1 MRKILILLL
10 ITSITFGQNINPNFV
25 DGTIMFKFENF
36 VEAKDTSNKILDGI
50 GIKEEIEDYPI
61 LSDIFRNNSIISF
74 ERPGY
79 FSSVDELKKIYRV
92 IINEDNEVDMLI
104 EKLNA
109 LDYIEFA
116 EREPLY
122 RIDFQPNDYYYNG
135 SGSNNLNW
143 YHDLINSEGAW
154 DIGLGSPNIKIA
166 IVDNAIDISH
176 FDLNVTK
183 AYDAADNDPDPS
195 PPLNYNQNTGWSHGT
210 HAAGLAAAL
219 TNNEIGIASLG
230 GNAEIIAVK
239 GSYDSTEDGYL
250 IQAVYNGVIWAC
262 ENGANVVNMS
272 LGNYFFNNSIQAIF
286 NGYTDVVF
294 LAAAGNDN
302 TSDRMYPAA
311 YDNVIGVGSVD
322 ANGTKS
328 SFSNYNDINDPD
340 PYVDISSPGGF
351 SFNGL
356 LSTVASEDNDSYG
369 FKSGTSMACPL
380 AAGLVGLMLSINP
393 SLSHDEIL
401 SCLQSTGLSAGAV
414 LGPRINAYAAMLCA
428 QPEDDV
434 IAAFLAASPTNI
446 YQGDGVTFNNFS
458 LAASNAIFSW
468 EFEGGSPSS
477 SNDFNP
483 GEVIYN
489 DVGIFD
495 VTLTVL
501 SGPNIRTLTREN
513 YIKVNET
520 PIGGWTIQNTGF
532 TTQSRGVKNISI
544 VDENIVWI
552 TAYDGSGDGDNVQ
565 EFSRTN
571 DNGQNWSPGLIDVG
585 NSELGISM
593 IHAISY
599 NTAWVVAYPFNNL
612 SYGGIFKT
620 TDGGA
625 TWNRQNTA
633 SYSAPGAFPNV
644 VYFWDENIGF
654 AQGDPVDGEYELY
667 TTVDGGE
674 NWTEVNG
681 NNIPNPLD
689 GEYGYV
695 RQIEVYEDNVWY
707 TTNRGRIYHSTDKG
721 FNWVVYNTNVTDF
734 GGIRLSFA
742 NENDGVYI
750 DLTGAV
756 YRSFNG
762 GASWQ
767 QIDTQG
773 PIFTSDLSYAPN
785 SNTIFTTG
793 ASADGTGSSVSFD
806 GGYNWTGID
815 VGTQHTEV
823 EFIDENTGWSGGF
836 NYSETQGGI
845 FVWDPVE
852 LSIESLDINES
863 ITFYPNPVSDL
874 LNISYTKP
882 ITASV
887 FDISGKLIIETNEKK
902 IDFSNLKSG
911 IYFVEIQDDR
921 KTKVVK
927 IIKE

>member
-10 ITSITFGQNINPNFV
+10 ITSITVGQNSNPNFL
-25 DGTIMFKFENF
+25 DGTIMFKFESF
-36 VEAKDTSNKILDGI
+36 VEAKDTSIKILDGI
-50 GIKEEIEDYPI
+50 GIEENIEDYPEI
-61 LSDIFRNNSIISF
+61 SDIFRDYTIIAF
-74 ERPGY
+74 ERPSY
-79 FSSVDELKKIYRV
+79 FSSVDELKKIYR
-92 IINEDNEVDMLI
+92 IKINEDNYIDSLI
-104 EKLNA
+104 DELTALNF
-109 LDYIEFA
+109 IEFA
-116 EREPLY
+116 EREPLFK
-122 RIDFQPNDYYYNG
+122 IDFQPNDYYYNG

-154 DIGLGSPNIKIA
+154 DISLGSTNILIA
-166 IVDNAIDISH
+166 IVDNAIDVGHI
-176 FDLNVTK
+176 DLNIVK
-183 AYDAADNDPDPS
+183 AYDVADTDGDPN
-195 PPLNYNQNTGWSHGT
+195 PPLNHNQSSVWSHGT
-210 HAAGLAAAL
+210 HVAGLAAAL

-230 GNAEIIAVK
+230 GNARIIAVK
-239 GSYDSTEDGYL
+239 ASYDNSDGDVIHQTYD
-250 IQAVYNGVIWAC
+250 GVIWAC
-262 ENGANVVNMS
+262 ENGANVVNLS
-272 LGNYFFNNSIQAIF
+272 LGGNFYSNSIESIF

-294 LAAAGNDN
+294 VGAAGNSN
-302 TSDRMYPAA
+302 TSERMYPAA
-311 YDNVIGVGSVD
+311 YDNVIGVGSVN
-322 ANGTKS
+322 ANGTRS
-328 SFSNYNDINDPD
+328 SFSNYNDIDDPD
-340 PYVDISSPGGF
+340 PWVDISAPGGF

-356 LSTVASEDNDSYG
+356 LSTVASQDNDSYG
-369 FKSGTSMACPL
+369 FKGGTSMASPL
-380 AAGLVGLMLSINP
+380 ASGLAGLMLAVNP
-393 SLSHDEIL
+393 SLSRDEIL
-401 SCLQSTGLSAGAV
+401 NCFQSTGVSAGEE
-414 LGPRINAYAAMLCA
+414 LGPRINAYSAMLCA

-434 IAAFLAASPTNI
+434 IAAFLASSPTNI
-446 YQGDGVTFNNFS
+446 YQGDSVFFNNFS
-458 LAASNAIFSW
+458 IAADNANYSW
-468 EFEGGSPSS
+468 EFEGGSPSTQ
-477 SNDFNP
+477 NNFNP
-483 GEVIYN
+483 GQVIYN

-495 VTLTVL
+495 VTLTVF
-501 SGPNIRTLTREN
+501 SGPDIRTLTREN

-520 PIGGWTIQNTGF
+520 PIGGWTVQNTAF
-532 TTQSRGVKNISI
+532 VTQSRGVKNISI
-544 VDENIVWI
+544 ANENVVWI
-552 TAYDGSGDGDNVQ
+552 TAYDGSGNGNNVQ

-571 DNGQNWSPGLIDVG
+571 DNGQTWSPGFIDVG

-599 NTAWVVAYPFNNL
+599 DTAWVVAYPFNNL
-612 SYGGIFKT
+612 SYGGIYKT
-620 TDGGA
+620 NDGGI

-633 SYSAPGAFPNV
+633 NYSAPGAFANV

-654 AQGDPVDGEYELY
+654 AQGDPIDGEYELY
-667 TTVDGGE
+667 TTIDGGE
-674 NWTEVNG
+674 NWNEVDG
-681 NNIPNPLD
+681 NNIPNPLE

-707 TTNRGRIYHSTDKG
+707 TTNKGRIYHSIDKG

-734 GGIRLSFA
+734 AGIKVSFA

-750 DLTGAV
+750 DLSGAV

-793 ASADGTGSSVSFD
+793 ASSGSSGSSVSFD
-806 GGYNWTGID
+806 GGYSWTGID
-815 VGTQHTEV
+815 VGTQHTAV

-836 NYSETQGGI
+836 NFSATQGGI
-845 FVWDPVE
+845 FVWEPIE
-852 LSIESLDINES
+852 LSIESLDMNES
-863 ITFYPNPVSDL
+863 ITFYPNPVSDF

-921 KTKVVK
+921 KTKVIK

>member
-1 MRKILILLL
+1 MRKILLLLL
-10 ITSITFGQNINPNFV
+10 ITSFTYGQDINTNFRE
-25 DGTIMFKFENF
+25 GTIMFKLKNF

-50 GIKEEIEDYPI
+50 GIEENIEDYPVI
-61 LSDIFRNNSIISF
+61 NGIFRNHTIIDF
-74 ERPGY
+74 ERPSY
-79 FSSVDELKKIYRV
+79 FSSVDELKKIYR
-92 IINEDNEVDMLI
+92 IKINEDNDIDFLI
-104 EKLNA
+104 DELTA
-109 LDYIEFA
+109 LDFIDFA
-116 EREPLY
+116 EREPIY
-122 RIDFQPNDYYYNG
+122 KIDFQPNDYYYNG

-154 DIGLGSPNIKIA
+154 DISLGSENILIA
-166 IVDNAIDISH
+166 IVDNAIDVGH
-176 FDLNVTK
+176 LDLNVVK
-183 AYDAADNDPDPS
+183 AYDVANNDGDPN
-195 PPLNYNQNTGWSHGT
+195 PPFNNNQNSGWSHGT
-210 HAAGLAAAL
+210 HVAGLAAAL

-230 GNAEIIAVK
+230 GNARIIAVK
-239 GSYDSTEDGYL
+239 ASYDNTEDGES
-250 IQAVYNGVIWAC
+250 IQATYDGVIWAC

-272 LGNYFFNNSIQAIF
+272 LGSYFYSSSIESIF
-286 NGYTDVVF
+286 NGYSDVVF
-294 LAAAGNDN
+294 LGAAGNDN
-302 TSDRMYPAA
+302 TNDRMYPAA
-311 YDNVIGVGSVD
+311 YNNVIGVGSVNS
-322 ANGTKS
+322 NGIKS
-328 SFSNYNDINDPD
+328 SFSNYNDINDAD
-340 PYVDISSPGGF
+340 PWVDISAPGGF

-356 LSTVASEDNDSYG
+356 LSTVASENNDSYG
-369 FKSGTSMACPL
+369 FKGGTSMASPV
-380 AAGLVGLMLSINP
+380 ASGLVGLMLAINP
-393 SLSHDEIL
+393 GLSRDEIL
-401 SCLQSTGLSAGAV
+401 NCLQSTGVSAGAV
-414 LGPRINAYAAMLCA
+414 LGPRIDAYSAMLCA

-434 IAAFLAASPTNI
+434 IAAFLASSPTNI
-446 YQGDGVTFNNFS
+446 YQGDSVFFNNFS
-458 LAASNAIFSW
+458 IAADNAIYMW
-468 EFEGGSPSS
+468 EFEGGSPST
-477 SNDFNP
+477 SNIFNP
-483 GEVIYN
+483 GQVIY
-489 DVGIFD
+489 DDQGIFD

-501 SGPNIRTLTREN
+501 SGPNIRTLTRED

-520 PIGGWTIQNTGF
+520 PIGGWAVQNTGF
-532 TTQSRGVKNISI
+532 ANQSRGVKNISI
-544 VDENIVWI
+544 VNENTVWI
-552 TAYDGSGDGDNVQ
+552 TAYDGSGNGDNIQ

-599 NTAWVVAYPFNNL
+599 ETAWVVAYPFNNL
-612 SYGGIFKT
+612 SYGGIYKT
-620 TDGGA
+620 TDGGL

-667 TTVDGGE
+667 TTIDGGE
-674 NWTEVNG
+674 NWTEVDG

-695 RQIEVYEDNVWY
+695 RQIEVYEDNIWY
-707 TTNRGRIYHSTDKG
+707 TTNKGRIYHSIDKG

-734 GGIRLSFA
+734 AGIRVSFA

-750 DLTGAV
+750 DQTGAV

-762 GASWQ
+762 GASWE

-793 ASADGTGSSVSFD
+793 ASAGSSGSSVSFD
-806 GGYNWTGID
+806 GGYVWTGID

-836 NYSETQGGI
+836 NFSANQGGI
-845 FVWDPVE
+845 YVWDPVE
-852 LSIESLDINES
+852 LSNLEFNVTES
-863 ITFYPNPVSDL
+863 IIFYPNPVKDI
-874 LNISYTKP
+874 LNISSSGP

-887 FDISGKLIIETNEKK
+887 FDISGKMIMETNEKK

-911 IYFVEIQDDR
+911 IYFIEIQNDS
-921 KTKVVK
+921 KSKVIK

>member
-1 MRKILILLL
+1 MRKILLLL
-10 ITSITFGQNINPNFV
+10 FISSITFGQNSNPNFL
-25 DGTIMFKFENF
+25 DGTIMFKFNNF

-50 GIKEEIEDYPI
+50 GIKEDVEDYPM
-61 LSDIFRNNSIISF
+61 LSEIFRDNSITSF
-74 ERPGY
+74 ERPSY
-79 FSSVDELKKIYRV
+79 FSSVDELKKIYRI
-92 IINEDNEVDMLI
+92 IINEENEIDFLI

-109 LDYIEFA
+109 LDSIEFA
-116 EREPLY
+116 EREPIY

-154 DIGLGSPNIKIA
+154 DISLGNENIKIA
-166 IVDNAIDISH
+166 IVDNAIDASH
-176 FDLNVTK
+176 FDLNVSKEFDVADIDT
-183 AYDAADNDPDPS
+183 DAS
-195 PPLNYNQNTGWSHGT
+195 PPLNFQQSSVWSHGT
-210 HAAGLAAAL
+210 HVAGLAAAL

-239 GSYDSTEDGYL
+239 ASLDSSDGNSV
-250 IQAVYNGVIWAC
+250 QQTYNGVIWAC
-262 ENGANVVNMS
+262 ENGANIVNMS
-272 LGNYFFNNSIQAIF
+272 LGGNYFSNSIQGIF
-286 NGYTDVVF
+286 NGYQDVVF
-294 LAAAGNDN
+294 IAAAGNDN
-302 TSDRMYPAA
+302 ASERMYPAA
-311 YDNVIGVGSVD
+311 YDNVIAVGSVD
-322 ANGTKS
+322 NSGLKS
-328 SFSNYNDINDPD
+328 SFSNYNDTNDPW
-340 PYVDISSPGGF
+340 VDISAPGGF

-356 LSTVASEDNDSYG
+356 VSTVASEGNDAYG
-369 FKSGTSMACPL
+369 FKGGTSMASPL
-380 AAGLVGLMLSINP
+380 AAGLAGLMLSVNP
-393 SLSHDEIL
+393 SLSADEIL
-401 SCLQSTGLSAGAV
+401 NCLQSTGVSAGAA

-446 YQGDGVTFNNFS
+446 YQGDAITFNNFS
-458 LAASNAIFSW
+458 LASSNAIFSW
-468 EFEGGSPSS
+468 EFEGGSPST
-477 SNDFNP
+477 SNAFDP
-483 GEVIYN
+483 GEVTYN

-501 SGPNIRTLTREN
+501 SGPNIRTLTRED

-532 TTQSRGVKNISI
+532 TSQSRGVKNISI

-552 TAYDGSGDGDNVQ
+552 TAYDGSGNGDNIQ

-571 DNGQNWSPGLIDVG
+571 DNGQNWSPGFIDVG

-620 TDGGA
+620 INGGN
-625 TWNRQNTA
+625 TWERQNTA

-644 VYFWDENIGF
+644 VYFWDEDIGF

-667 TTVDGGE
+667 PTIDGGD
-674 NWTEVNG
+674 NWTEVDG
-681 NNIPNPLD
+681 GNIPDPLD

-695 RQIEVYEDNVWY
+695 RQIEVHEDNVWY

-734 GGIRLSFA
+734 AGIRLSFA

-750 DLTGAV
+750 DLSGSV

-793 ASADGTGSSVSFD
+793 ASAESTGSSVSFD

-815 VGTQHTEV
+815 VGTQHTAV
-823 EFIDENTGWSGGF
+823 QFIDENTGWSGGF
-836 NYSETQGGI
+836 NYSESQGGI
-845 FVWDPVE
+845 FVWQPIE
-852 LSIESLDINES
+852 LSIEILGISES
-863 ITFYPNPVSDL
+863 ITFYPNPVQ
-874 LNISYTKP
+874 
-882 ITASV
+882 
-887 FDISGKLIIETNEKK
+887 
-902 IDFSNLKSG
+902 
-911 IYFVEIQDDR
+911 IY
-921 KTKVVK
+921 
-927 IIKE
+927 

>member
-92 IINEDNEVDMLI
+92 IINEENEVDMLI

-109 LDYIEFA
+109 LDCIEFA

-340 PYVDISSPGGF
+340 PYVDIASPGGF

-380 AAGLVGLMLSINP
+380 AAGLVGLM
-393 SLSHDEIL
+393 
-401 SCLQSTGLSAGAV
+401 
-414 LGPRINAYAAMLCA
+414 R
-428 QPEDDV
+428 
-434 IAAFLAASPTNI
+434 
-446 YQGDGVTFNNFS
+446 
-458 LAASNAIFSW
+458 
-468 EFEGGSPSS
+468 
-477 SNDFNP
+477 
-483 GEVIYN
+483 
-489 DVGIFD
+489 
-495 VTLTVL
+495 
-501 SGPNIRTLTREN
+501 
-513 YIKVNET
+513 
-520 PIGGWTIQNTGF
+520 
-532 TTQSRGVKNISI
+532 
-544 VDENIVWI
+544 
-552 TAYDGSGDGDNVQ
+552 
-565 EFSRTN
+565 
-571 DNGQNWSPGLIDVG
+571 
-585 NSELGISM
+585 
-593 IHAISY
+593 
-599 NTAWVVAYPFNNL
+599 
-612 SYGGIFKT
+612 
-620 TDGGA
+620 
-625 TWNRQNTA
+625 
-633 SYSAPGAFPNV
+633 
-644 VYFWDENIGF
+644 
-654 AQGDPVDGEYELY
+654 
-667 TTVDGGE
+667 
-674 NWTEVNG
+674 
-681 NNIPNPLD
+681 
-689 GEYGYV
+689 
-695 RQIEVYEDNVWY
+695 
-707 TTNRGRIYHSTDKG
+707 
-721 FNWVVYNTNVTDF
+721 
-734 GGIRLSFA
+734 
-742 NENDGVYI
+742 
-750 DLTGAV
+750 
-756 YRSFNG
+756 
-762 GASWQ
+762 
-767 QIDTQG
+767 
-773 PIFTSDLSYAPN
+773 
-785 SNTIFTTG
+785 
-793 ASADGTGSSVSFD
+793 
-806 GGYNWTGID
+806 
-815 VGTQHTEV
+815 
-823 EFIDENTGWSGGF
+823 
-836 NYSETQGGI
+836 
-845 FVWDPVE
+845 
-852 LSIESLDINES
+852 
-863 ITFYPNPVSDL
+863 
-874 LNISYTKP
+874 
-882 ITASV
+882 
-887 FDISGKLIIETNEKK
+887 LIIVSPC
-902 IDFSNLKSG
+902 I
-911 IYFVEIQDDR
+911 
-921 KTKVVK
+921 
-927 IIKE
+927 